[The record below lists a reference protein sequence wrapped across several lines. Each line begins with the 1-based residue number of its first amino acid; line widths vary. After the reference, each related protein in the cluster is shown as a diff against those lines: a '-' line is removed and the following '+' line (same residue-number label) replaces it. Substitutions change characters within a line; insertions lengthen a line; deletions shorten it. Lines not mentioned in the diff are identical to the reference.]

1 MNQKS
6 VVQRWNEVTAGL
18 LPLRRLLSGNTEAGE
33 IFDEFIEQNE
43 LELALH
49 AICDFLLEREQVAVE
64 ERDVEAIEALHE
76 QMQITD
82 ECCSAIRR
90 HNMKN
95 S

>member
-6 VVQRWNEVTAGL
+6 VEQHWNEVTAGL
-18 LPLRRLLSGNTEAGE
+18 LPLRRLLSGSTKAQE
-33 IFDEFIEQNE
+33 IFDEFVEHNE

-49 AICDFLLEREQVAVE
+49 TVCDFLLEREEVAIMD
-64 ERDVEAIEALHE
+64 RDVETIEILHE

-82 ECCSAIRR
+82 ECCAAIRR
-90 HNMKN
+90 HIIKN